1 MHVFLI
7 LVDNLLVD
15 VPQQVVSLLALVLCA
30 ISGILVIIP
39 INRTTT
45 KFLTVVIIIPVAGNT
60 CMCAYLDIT
69 NSSSFLVV

>member
-45 KFLTVVIIIPVAGNT
+45 KYLTVVIIIPVAGNT
-60 CMCAYLDIT
+60 CVHT
-69 NSSSFLVV
+69 

>member
-1 MHVFLI
+1 MEISLLMHVFLI

-39 INRTTT
+39 INRTAT

-60 CMCAYLDIT
+60 CVHT
-69 NSSSFLVV
+69 